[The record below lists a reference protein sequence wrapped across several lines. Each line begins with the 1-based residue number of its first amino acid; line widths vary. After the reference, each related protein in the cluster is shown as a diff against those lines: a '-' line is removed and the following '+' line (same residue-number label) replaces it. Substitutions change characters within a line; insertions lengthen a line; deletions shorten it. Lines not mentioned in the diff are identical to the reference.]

1 LGSLTIG
8 WLKESSRTN
17 SGGGRGVSFMG
28 AFPLKHLK
36 SSQRGPRANGSSSQI
51 RPTLGST
58 PTPLLRA
65 SHEQPLDTIQHEL
78 VLVRLPQHRPRL
90 T

>member
-1 LGSLTIG
+1 MVSL
-8 WLKESSRTN
+8 LKCEKFLLQLIERCK
-17 SGGGRGVSFMG
+17 GVSFKG
-28 AFPLKHLK
+28 AFPLKHL
-36 SSQRGPRANGSSSQI
+36 GSSSQI
-51 RPTLGST
+51 RPMLGST
-58 PTPLLRA
+58 PAPLLRA